1 MIAEIL
7 CITLPAAAA
16 YAYNTWQT
24 TRERREQ
31 SQAYRDAE
39 RAKNLT
45 AEQNASLIANFEEN
59 QRLLKRITVLED
71 LAKEQQQSLNRLI
84 ESRY

>member
-16 YAYNTWQT
+16 YTYNVWQT
-24 TRERREQ
+24 CMTREKQTRD
-31 SQAYRDAE
+31 YRDAE

-45 AEQNASLIANFEEN
+45 EEQNASLIANYDENNKLKTRIVALEE
-59 QRLLKRITVLED
+59 LV
-71 LAKEQQQSLNRLI
+71 KEQQQSLNRLI